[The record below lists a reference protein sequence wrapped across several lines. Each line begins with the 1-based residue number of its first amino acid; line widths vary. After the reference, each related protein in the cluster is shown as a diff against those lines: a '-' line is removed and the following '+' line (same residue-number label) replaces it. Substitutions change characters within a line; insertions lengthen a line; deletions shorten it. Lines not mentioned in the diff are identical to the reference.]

1 VSSEGLHPAGDG
13 HVLGESNINLKMAHI
28 IISHLEPTNNFYF
41 LSTCT
46 LISQDSS
53 NHLIF
58 VLKESLLIHV
68 QNRWHFMMCRYCPQ
82 MIKMLRRSKFVI
94 TGCFFQIDGPTGR
107 RYSYRELLASIRNVG
122 SALLRRGFRKGDI
135 LCIVSGNCC
144 QFPVALQGAISIG
157 GTVTTCNPQSTMGKY
172 ECTPSGSNVN

>member
-1 VSSEGLHPAGDG
+1 MKLPITHEYFVPGLKKNEAVSSEGLHPAGDG

-28 IISHLEPTNNFYF
+28 IISHLEPTKIFYF

-58 VLKESLLIHV
+58 LLKESLLIHV

-94 TGCFFQIDGPTGR
+94 TGCFFRSTDLPADVIRTENCLRPSAMSAAPSCGEDSGR
-107 RYSYRELLASIRNVG
+107 GTSCVSSAATVVSFRWLCRALFLLAG
-122 SALLRRGFRKGDI
+122 L
-135 LCIVSGNCC
+135 
-144 QFPVALQGAISIG
+144 
-157 GTVTTCNPQSTMGKY
+157 
-172 ECTPSGSNVN
+172 